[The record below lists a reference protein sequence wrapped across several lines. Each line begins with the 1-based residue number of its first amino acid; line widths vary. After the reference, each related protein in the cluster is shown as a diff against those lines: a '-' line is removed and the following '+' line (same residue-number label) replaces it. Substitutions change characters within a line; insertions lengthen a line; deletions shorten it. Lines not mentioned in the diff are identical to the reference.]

1 MKRLTALIIA
11 LLLFLPALAVR
22 AEESSPTNADTT
34 ASSNFDL
41 SSLYGRSA
49 YFMNLDTG
57 RVLVQKDADTM
68 RSPASLTKIMTVLL
82 TLENCDDP
90 ANTIVTIPDESLF
103 TDVIVQN
110 GARIYLKEGEQISV
124 ESLIYATMLKSAC
137 DSASALAWYI
147 GNGNPQVFYDMMNKK
162 AEELGMTNTH
172 FMNAHGIDADGHYS
186 TAHDMAILTQAALQN
201 QDFVDVIS
209 TYSYQIPADNISA
222 ARTVNYTIELLNP
235 KSANYYEGAFGVKSG
250 YTSKAGRCLIT
261 TAERNGMRFLC
272 VVLGANLDSSTGYY
286 TQNQSYL
293 DTKALYDWAF
303 STYTLSDYM
312 ADPPTDQVSVIHGT
326 KKSVQ
331 GTLARTTPVLKT
343 DEEPLSVTYQLSE
356 SVDAPVTAGETS
368 LGTAQILL
376 NGDVIDTVPIVA
388 ADSIAQLSYPR
399 WAAGFAWFGLHPFL
413 VLSFLILFV
422 LIVLLYLRY
431 RYVKMV
437 RRRRRAARL
446 RKISR
451 Q

>member
-1 MKRLTALIIA
+1 MKRLTAMLIA
-11 LLLFLPALAVR
+11 LLLFLPAAAVY
-22 AEESSPTNADTT
+22 AEEPTNTDT
-34 ASSNFDL
+34 APSDFDI
-41 SSLYGRSA
+41 SSLYGKSA

-57 RVLVQKDADTM
+57 RVLLEKEADTM
-68 RSPASLTKIMTVLL
+68 RSPASLTKVMTVLL
-82 TLENCDDP
+82 TLENCEDP
-90 ANTIVTIPDESLF
+90 ANAIVTIPDESLF

-110 GARIYLKEGEQISV
+110 GARIYLREGERISV

-147 GNGNPQVFYDMMNKK
+147 GNGDPQVFYDMMNKK

-172 FMNAHGIDADGHYS
+172 FMNAHGIDEDGHYS

-201 QDFVDVIS
+201 EDFVDIIS

-272 VVLGANLDSSTGYY
+272 VIFGANLDSNTGYY

-303 STYTLSDYM
+303 STYTLIDYA
-312 ADPPTDQVSVIHGT
+312 ADPPADSVSVVHGT
-326 KKSVQ
+326 EDAVQ
-331 GTLARTTPVLKT
+331 GTLARTTPVLKRDT
-343 DEEPLSVTYQLSE
+343 DRLSVAYQLSE
-356 SVDAPVTAGETS
+356 SVDAPVQASETP

-376 NGDVIDTVPIVA
+376 NGEVIDTVPVVA
-388 ADSIAQLSYPR
+388 AGSVEQLPYPR
-399 WAAGFAWFGLHPFL
+399 WAAGFAWFGLHPYL
-413 VLSFLILFV
+413 VLFLLILFV
-422 LIVLLYLRY
+422 LIALLYLRY

-437 RRRRRAARL
+437 KRRRRAARL
-446 RKISR
+446 RRISR

>member
-1 MKRLTALIIA
+1 MKRLTVLLIA
-11 LLLFLPALAVR
+11 LLLFLPVAAVY
-22 AEESSPTNADTT
+22 AEGSEPADTDVT
-34 ASSNFDL
+34 SSDFDL
-41 SSLYGRSA
+41 SSLYGKSA

-57 RVLVQKDADTM
+57 RVLLEKEADTM

-82 TLENCDDP
+82 TLENCKDP
-90 ANTIVTIPDESLF
+90 ANAIVTIPDESLF

-110 GARIYLKEGEQISV
+110 GARIYLREGEQISV

-137 DSASALAWYI
+137 DSASALAWYV
-147 GNGNPQVFYDMMNKK
+147 GNGDPQVFYDMMNKK

-172 FMNAHGIDADGHYS
+172 FMNAHGIDEDGHYS

-201 QDFVDVIS
+201 EDFVDIIS

-272 VVLGANLDSSTGYY
+272 VIFGANLDSNTGYY

-303 STYTLSDYM
+303 STYTLTDYAAEPP
-312 ADPPTDQVSVIHGT
+312 ADLVSVVHGT
-326 KKSVQ
+326 EDTVQ
-331 GTLARTTPVLKT
+331 GMLARTTSVLKRDT
-343 DEEPLSVTYQLSE
+343 DQLSVTYQLSE
-356 SVDAPVTAGETS
+356 SVDAPVQAGETP

-376 NGDVIDTVPIVA
+376 NGEVIDTVPVVA
-388 ADSIAQLSYPR
+388 AGSVEQLPYPR
-399 WAAGFAWFGLHPFL
+399 WAAGFAWFGLHPYLVFFL
-413 VLSFLILFV
+413 LIL
-422 LIVLLYLRY
+422 LILIIVLYLRY

-437 RRRRRAARL
+437 KRRRRAARL